1 MAFAI
6 AWAKTRGMNTNT
18 TYALILAGVLIVA
31 LVAVFAWAQ
40 MQRKR
45 KQQSLSLRQRFG
57 PEYDR
62 AVNELGDRG
71 KAEAELETRRKR
83 VARLDIVPLAVAEAA
98 RFKEAWN
105 AVQARFV
112 DDPKA
117 AVVKAD
123 HLVYELMAKRGYPM
137 GDFEA
142 RAADISVDH
151 PVVVSNYR
159 AARAIALAD
168 ERGQAD
174 TELLRRAV
182 VHYRAL
188 FDELLVVREA
198 EPSVLRAEPVA

>member
-6 AWAKTRGMNTNT
+6 AWAKTWGMNTNT
-18 TYALILAGVLIVA
+18 TYALILVGVLIVA

-40 MQRKR
+40 IQRKR
-45 KQQSLSLRQRFG
+45 KQQSLNLRQRFG

-62 AVNELGDRG
+62 TVNELGNRG
-71 KAEAELETRRKR
+71 KAEAELEARTKR
-83 VARLDIVPLAVAEAA
+83 VARLDIVPLAAGEAA

-123 HLVYELMAKRGYPM
+123 RLVYELMAKRGYPM
-137 GDFEA
+137 GDFEE

-151 PVVVSNYR
+151 PGVVSNYR

-168 ERGQAD
+168 ESGQAD

-198 EPSVLRAEPVA
+198 EPSVLRTEPVA

>member
-1 MAFAI
+1 M
-6 AWAKTRGMNTNT
+6 TTNT
-18 TYALILAGVLIVA
+18 SYELILAGVLIVA

-40 MQRKR
+40 LQRKR

-62 AVNELGDRG
+62 AVNELGNRG
-71 KAEAELETRRKR
+71 KAEAELEARRKR
-83 VARLDIVPLAVAEAA
+83 VAGLDIVPLTVGEAS
-98 RFKEAWN
+98 RFKDAWN

-151 PVVVSNYR
+151 PGVVSNYR

-168 ERGQAD
+168 EGGQGD

-198 EPSVLRAEPVA
+198 EPSALRTAPVA

>member
-1 MAFAI
+1 MVFAI
-6 AWAKTRGMNTNT
+6 AWAKTWGMNTNT
-18 TYALILAGVLIVA
+18 TYALILVGVLIVA

-40 MQRKR
+40 IQRKR
-45 KQQSLSLRQRFG
+45 KQQSLNLRQRFG

-62 AVNELGDRG
+62 TVNELGNRG
-71 KAEAELETRRKR
+71 KAEAELEARTKR
-83 VARLDIVPLAVAEAA
+83 VARLDIVPLAVGEAS

-123 HLVYELMAKRGYPM
+123 RLVYELMAKRGYPM

-151 PVVVSNYR
+151 PGVVSNYR

-168 ERGQAD
+168 ESGQAD

-198 EPSVLRAEPVA
+198 EPSVLRPAPVA

>member
-71 KAEAELETRRKR
+71 KAEAELEARRKR

>member
-1 MAFAI
+1 MVFAI
-6 AWAKTRGMNTNT
+6 AWAKTWGMNTNT
-18 TYALILAGVLIVA
+18 TYALILVGVLIVA

-40 MQRKR
+40 IQRKR
-45 KQQSLSLRQRFG
+45 KQQSLNLRQRFG

-62 AVNELGDRG
+62 TVNELGNRG
-71 KAEAELETRRKR
+71 KAEAELEARTKR
-83 VARLDIVPLAVAEAA
+83 VARLDIVPLAAGEAA

-123 HLVYELMAKRGYPM
+123 RLVYELMAKRGYPM
-137 GDFEA
+137 GDFEE

-151 PVVVSNYR
+151 PGVVSNYR

-168 ERGQAD
+168 ESGQAD

-198 EPSVLRAEPVA
+198 EPSVLRTEPVA